1 MTVGRTNPTF
11 RDFLQRYEGEWSPY
25 RRGLRRRYK
34 PHFDRLFERA
44 RGHADAA
51 GYMNA
56 ADPEIAFLVSVLLAQ
71 EVELRELREEVHEL
85 RDESHDE
92 SRDESHDELRE
103 HPDEE

>member
-1 MTVGRTNPTF
+1 MGRTNPTF
-11 RDFLQRYEGEWSPY
+11 RDFLDKYEDEWSSY

-34 PHFDRLFERA
+34 SHFDRLFERA

-71 EVELRELREEVHEL
+71 EVELRELREEL
-85 RDESHDE
+85 RDVAD
-92 SRDESHDELRE
+92 
-103 HPDEE
+103 DEE

>member
-1 MTVGRTNPTF
+1 MGRTNPTF
-11 RDFLQRYEGEWSPY
+11 RDFLDGYEDEWSPY

-56 ADPEIAFLVSVLLAQ
+56 ADPKIAFLVSVLLAQ
-71 EVELRELREEVHEL
+71 EVELRELREQL
-85 RDESHDE
+85 ADERPDE
-92 SRDESHDELRE
+92 RRDELRE
-103 HPDEE
+103 RDEE